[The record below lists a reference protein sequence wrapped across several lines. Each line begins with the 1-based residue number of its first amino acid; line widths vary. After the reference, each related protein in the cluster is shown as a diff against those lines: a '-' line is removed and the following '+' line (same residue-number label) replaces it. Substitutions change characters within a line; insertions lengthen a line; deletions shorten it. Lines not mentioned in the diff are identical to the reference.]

1 MIARRRAVMHLKN
14 YKKVEQAMQDTAREM
29 ERVKAEIAAA
39 GDPRTSKLGSTGG
52 GYHLLNDVES
62 RADRRERLA
71 ARYHELDRN
80 QKQMALYLRRVDR
93 ALSILSEQEREIVRK
108 KYMDGKTWVAVAMSA
123 GYSEQGCRRV
133 AWRALERIAPVID
146 CDVVRPWWCVA

>member
-39 GDPRTSKLGSTGG
+39 SDPRVNKYGGTGG
-52 GYHLLNDVES
+52 GYHLLNEVES

-80 QKQMALYLRRVDR
+80 QKQMALYLRCVDR
-93 ALSILSEQEREIVRK
+93 ALSILSEQERETPGEVK
-108 KYMDGKTWVAVAMSA
+108 KVFEK
-123 GYSEQGCRRV
+123 CRRQ
-133 AWRALERIAPVID
+133 RAPTFSRENAKINR
-146 CDVVRPWWCVA
+146 RG